1 MPSKG
6 YEKEVIHKN
15 SSSKQVLLLLSL
27 LECLLLC
34 LQCLHVPISST
45 TFLYLETFLETI
57 FLGMDYFSSKNFE
70 IVTGSAASLKLVVGN
85 RISQVHIRNFFS
97 KCNFFGVMISCFCRK
112 TCGEVF
118 ANKISLAK
126 GRRFYNIKITL
137 GTLPIKGS
145 ETLNFIDIGTDN
157 GL

>member
-97 KCNFFGVMISCFCRK
+97 KCNFFWG
-112 TCGEVF
+112 
-118 ANKISLAK
+118 N
-126 GRRFYNIKITL
+126 
-137 GTLPIKGS
+137 
-145 ETLNFIDIGTDN
+145 DIMFLQKN
-157 GL
+157 LW

>member
-34 LQCLHVPISST
+34 LLTFHVPISST
-45 TFLYLETFLETI
+45 TFLQKHFLKQF
-57 FLGMDYFSSKNFE
+57 FLDYFSSKNFE